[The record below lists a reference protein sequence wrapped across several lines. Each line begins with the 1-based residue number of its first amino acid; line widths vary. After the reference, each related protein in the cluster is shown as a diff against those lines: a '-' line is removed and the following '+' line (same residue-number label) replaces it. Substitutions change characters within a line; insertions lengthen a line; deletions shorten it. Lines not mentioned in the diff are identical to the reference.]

1 MNSYTMVVA
10 SGSYVITAS
19 RLVSLLKILGALV
32 VDYSTNPDAPMSKDL
47 QPLMKSGVSEWKMLP
62 SLQVAIRS
70 AVSGKDK
77 VSALYDL
84 GVEIKTAF
92 LEHFHKTLDFTS
104 DELQMLRAVRSYLM
118 TDSEPALAFIRKK
131 ASLFD
136 EPALALAFAPPMP
149 KVNNTELSR
158 VVRTAVGR
166 DGVALSPEEAGIL
179 KDTKPA
185 LYQKYADLRKA
196 HNSEFK
202 ATLMNYVRTQGRKL
216 VDYQAAYAA
225 LTKLGFT
232 HSMVPGFTGLIDD
245 EGKWYTKDGELIAG
259 VPNLATY
266 SKVIMNNGR
275 DPDTKFVFYAVK
287 PDGSMQQTYTVQHNT
302 EQSKLKYEHV
312 RELSA
317 NLKAIRARWLAKI
330 KKFDVGDIDCVAA
343 VVLEI
348 LYTFAARVGSD
359 PGRGVGTL
367 LVKNSSI
374 TQNGINLAY
383 LGKDS
388 IPTKHIIKTTDPIQK
403 QIVAALT
410 ELLEGKRPSEFIFTH
425 WDGKKWL
432 RCKPSDI
439 NAAFRRFGA
448 SQDVTVHKLRTFRGT
463 TLFKQLIEEQ
473 ATKRPPKDEK
483 EALAIYTTMTE
494 KVGKLLNHKRGV
506 GGDNEKVTGTT
517 AAKSYIDADLQISL
531 FRSWGFRVPKSL
543 EKLAQ
548 ATGD

>member
-1 MNSYTMVVA
+1 MKTYKMVVA
-10 SGSYVITAS
+10 SGTFVITAS
-19 RLVSLLKILGALV
+19 RLVSLLKVLGAFV
-32 VDYSTNPDAPMSKDL
+32 ADYSANPNAPMPKDL
-47 QPLMKSGVSEWKMLP
+47 LAIVKAGIGSWKMLTA
-62 SLQVAIRS
+62 LQEAARS
-70 AVSGKDK
+70 AASGTGK
-77 VSALYDL
+77 VEALYDL
-84 GVEIKTAF
+84 GIEIKSSF
-92 LEHFHKTLDFTS
+92 EQFHNTIDFSS
-104 DELQMLRAVRSYLM
+104 DELQMLRAIRSYLV

-131 ASLFD
+131 ASIFE
-136 EPALALAFAPPMP
+136 EPTLALKFAPPMP
-149 KVNNTELSR
+149 KADNTELSR

-166 DGVALSPEEAGIL
+166 DAVALTMEESALL

-185 LYQKYADLRKA
+185 LYEKYAELRKS
-196 HNSEFK
+196 HNAAFK
-202 ATLMNYVRTQGRKL
+202 TTLMNYVRTQGSKL
-216 VDYQAAYAA
+216 VDYQAALKAMNG
-225 LTKLGFT
+225 LGFT

-266 SKVIMNNGR
+266 SKVVMNSGK
-275 DPDTKFVFYAVK
+275 DPETKFVFYAVK
-287 PDGSMQQTYTVQHNT
+287 PDGTMQQVYTVAHNT

-317 NLKAIRARWLAKI
+317 NMASIRAKWLKKLKA
-330 KKFDVGDIDCVAA
+330 FDISSVDSVAA

-348 LYTFAARVGSD
+348 LYTFAARIGSE

-374 TQNGINLAY
+374 TNAGINLAY

-388 IPTKHIIKTTDPIQK
+388 IPTKHIIKEADPHQK
-403 QIVAALT
+403 LIVAALT
-410 ELLEGKRPSEFIFTH
+410 ELLDGKRPSEYIFTV
-425 WDGKKWL
+425 WDGAKWT
-432 RCKPSDI
+432 RCKPADV

-448 SQDVTVHKLRTFRGT
+448 SRDVTVHKLRTFRGT

-473 ATKRPPKDEK
+473 AKKRPPKDEK
-483 EALAIYTTMTE
+483 EALLLYTKMTE

-517 AAKSYIDADLQISL
+517 AAKSYIDADLQVSL

-543 EKLAQ
+543 EKI
-548 ATGD
+548 ATSGD